1 MSAPREIIELVEGF
15 GRRINEYRSSQYNET
30 ELRDEFVNPFFA
42 ALGWDVHNQQ
52 GLSSECKEV
61 KLEES
66 IRVEEGIKNPDYSF
80 RIGKSRK
87 FFVETKK
94 PSINIEGGVYPAFQL
109 RRYAWSASLP
119 VSILTDFEEFA
130 VYDCRAQPSKTDKP
144 GKGRLLYLQYDQY
157 VERWDEIAA
166 LFSREAVDGG
176 SLERFIE
183 SIPEKRGIKRV
194 DAALL
199 DEISLWR
206 EVLARNIASRNPDL
220 SQRDLNFSVQR
231 TIDRLLFLRIC
242 EDRAIEE
249 YGRLKARL
257 KEVGVYARLL
267 NLFAE
272 ANERYNSGIFHF
284 QAERERAEPPDSLTT
299 ALIIDDATLK
309 EIIQDLYFPD
319 SPYVFSEIPAE
330 ILGQVYEQFLGKVI
344 RLEEGRKAIVEDKP
358 EVRKAGG
365 VYYTPS
371 YIVDYIV
378 KNTVGKLLEGST
390 PAKAA
395 KLRILD
401 PACGSGSFLI
411 GAYQFLLDWHLEW
424 YRANLV
430 PLLEKNQSNA
440 SPDVLRLLP
449 GAPEQRS
456 DRRARKI
463 HARAAQASLPIFK
476 ASGSEWRLTT
486 TERKRILQSNIY
498 GVDID
503 SQAVEV
509 TKLSLLLKVLEGET
523 EEIISSLLR
532 FFKERAL
539 PDLGSNIKCGNS
551 LIGYDYYDNHRNLS
565 AEEVQRINAFEW
577 KTEFPEV
584 FKRGGFDAVIG
595 NPPYLRMQGLQ
606 ENYHAQIGY
615 FLNRYQSA
623 TKRFDFYLLFIEKG
637 FNLLSLNGYLGFI
650 CPNKFVNSDFGSG
663 IRQFLI
669 DNQAIQTYI
678 NFGHNLIFNQAS
690 TYTSIIILIKN
701 RKPSFN
707 YFEFSTQSQK
717 ITDIEQKLRNISQ
730 DSFAEYYYNDLT
742 NSPWTLTH
750 KNTYALL
757 KKLMNKKNNLGDVM
771 EEIMIGVQAG
781 INNIHL
787 LKFIEELPGGKLKLL
802 SEMANKIVEIESVL
816 AKPCLMGEDIH
827 RYKEPI
833 NNHYIIYPYELTNG
847 KTVIM
852 DEEKLKNVY
861 PLGYAYLERFKQEL
875 TEIRTRQKTNP
886 IYWYSCHRSKDM
898 DVFEKKRIVTP
909 DISLG
914 SNMTVALGGMY
925 QINASYSIVPSCKRH
940 ESVYYWLGILNSRL
954 MWWFLSNTGTVLRGG
969 YFRFTH
975 DYLEPFPVPDID
987 VSKSQDLARHDRMV
1001 ELVQSM
1007 LDLHKQASAGTD
1019 HDLGAARRIEATD
1032 RQIDRL
1038 VYELYD
1044 LTEEEIGIV
1053 EAASK

>member
-1 MSAPREIIELVEGF
+1 MKCCKRRSAKLSAPREIIELVEGF

-52 GLSSECKEV
+52 GLSSDCKEV

-66 IRVEEGIKNPDYSF
+66 LRVEESIKNPDYSF

-166 LFSREAVDGG
+166 LFSKEAVLGG

-199 DEISLWR
+199 GEISLWR
-206 EVLARNIASRNPDL
+206 EALAGNIALRNPAL

-249 YGRLKARL
+249 YGRLKALL

-267 NLFAE
+267 KLFAE
-272 ANERYNSGIFHF
+272 ADERYNSGIFHF
-284 QAERERAEPPDSLTT
+284 QEERERKEPPDSLTT
-299 ALIIDDATLK
+299 ALVIDDATLK

-344 RLEEGRKAIVEDKP
+344 RLEEGHKAIVEDKP

-371 YIVDYIV
+371 YIVEYIV

-430 PLLEKNQSNA
+430 ALLEKNQFTV

-449 GAPEQRS
+449 AAPEQRS

-476 ASGSEWRLTT
+476 ASGS
-486 TERKRILQSNIY
+486 
-498 GVDID
+498 
-503 SQAVEV
+503 
-509 TKLSLLLKVLEGET
+509 
-523 EEIISSLLR
+523 
-532 FFKERAL
+532 
-539 PDLGSNIKCGNS
+539 
-551 LIGYDYYDNHRNLS
+551 
-565 AEEVQRINAFEW
+565 
-577 KTEFPEV
+577 
-584 FKRGGFDAVIG
+584 
-595 NPPYLRMQGLQ
+595 
-606 ENYHAQIGY
+606 
-615 FLNRYQSA
+615 
-623 TKRFDFYLLFIEKG
+623 
-637 FNLLSLNGYLGFI
+637 
-650 CPNKFVNSDFGSG
+650 
-663 IRQFLI
+663 
-669 DNQAIQTYI
+669 
-678 NFGHNLIFNQAS
+678 
-690 TYTSIIILIKN
+690 
-701 RKPSFN
+701 
-707 YFEFSTQSQK
+707 
-717 ITDIEQKLRNISQ
+717 
-730 DSFAEYYYNDLT
+730 
-742 NSPWTLTH
+742 
-750 KNTYALL
+750 
-757 KKLMNKKNNLGDVM
+757 
-771 EEIMIGVQAG
+771 
-781 INNIHL
+781 
-787 LKFIEELPGGKLKLL
+787 
-802 SEMANKIVEIESVL
+802 
-816 AKPCLMGEDIH
+816 
-827 RYKEPI
+827 
-833 NNHYIIYPYELTNG
+833 
-847 KTVIM
+847 
-852 DEEKLKNVY
+852 
-861 PLGYAYLERFKQEL
+861 
-875 TEIRTRQKTNP
+875 
-886 IYWYSCHRSKDM
+886 
-898 DVFEKKRIVTP
+898 
-909 DISLG
+909 
-914 SNMTVALGGMY
+914 
-925 QINASYSIVPSCKRH
+925 
-940 ESVYYWLGILNSRL
+940 
-954 MWWFLSNTGTVLRGG
+954 
-969 YFRFTH
+969 
-975 DYLEPFPVPDID
+975 
-987 VSKSQDLARHDRMV
+987 
-1001 ELVQSM
+1001 
-1007 LDLHKQASAGTD
+1007 
-1019 HDLGAARRIEATD
+1019 
-1032 RQIDRL
+1032 
-1038 VYELYD
+1038 
-1044 LTEEEIGIV
+1044 
-1053 EAASK
+1053 